1 MSRTGIR
8 LGALAAVAAL
18 AFGACGSSTASPSP
32 SPVPIFT
39 PLVTPTSA
47 IPSSGITLRWFVGME
62 MGSSDAQVAAERAFV
77 TSYNTFNKD
86 GITIKLEIV
95 PTDSAAAILRSEID
109 SGNAPD
115 IVGPLGIGDYSGFKG
130 VYADL
135 TSLIDSFKVDKS
147 VYGDGLV
154 SYLNLDGQGQLGLP
168 YMIFPGYLWYNRD
181 IFTKAGL
188 PALPTQVDEPYQGE
202 AWTWDALAEL
212 GRKLTIDKS
221 GRPSTD
227 AKFDAKSIVRYGFD
241 FQWTDL
247 RRLASC
253 FGGGSLVAAD
263 GTTSQIPAA
272 WAEGLTWY
280 YSGMWGANPFI
291 PNTLALESDLLDG
304 GNSQASGVVAMN
316 VAWTTMIPSIATD
329 SKTTSVKTWD
339 MAVLPSWNGYTSS
352 PMYMDT
358 FSITRASKNPEAAFK
373 VILALMAD
381 NTLLKAYGGEPA
393 RTVDQQAYFAAF
405 DQVLNPIFPQNQVTW
420 SVLTEMQKHPAT
432 PSFEAELPNSAKSS
446 ADIAALLVRLQSTAG
461 LDVIAE
467 LTRLQSTLQADFS
480 ASK

>member
-8 LGALAAVAAL
+8 LGALAAAAAV

-32 SPVPIFT
+32 SPAPVLT
-39 PLVTPTSA
+39 PRATASSA
-47 IPSSGITLRWFVGME
+47 LPSGGITLRWFVGME
-62 MGSSDAQVAAERAFV
+62 MGSSDAQLAAERAFV
-77 TSYNTFNKD
+77 TSFNTFNKD
-86 GITIKLEIV
+86 GITLKLEVV
-95 PTDSAAAILRSEID
+95 PTDSAASILRSEID
-109 SGNAPD
+109 AGNAPD
-115 IVGPLGIGDYSGFKG
+115 IVGPLGVGDYAGFNG

-135 TSLIDSFKVDKS
+135 TSLMDSFKVDKS

-154 SYLNLDGQGQLGLP
+154 SYLKFDGQGQLGLP
-168 YMIFPGYLWYNRD
+168 YMIFPGYLWYNKD

-202 AWTWDALAEL
+202 AWTWEALAKL
-212 GRKLTIDKS
+212 ARKLTIDKS

-227 AKFDAKSIVRYGFD
+227 AKFDAKSIARYGLD

-253 FGGGSLVAAD
+253 FGGGSFVAAD
-263 GTTSQIPAA
+263 GKTAQIPGT
-272 WAEGLTWY
+272 WADGLTWY
-280 YSGMWGANPFI
+280 YSGIWGANPFI

-304 GNSQASGVVAMN
+304 GNSQASGAVAMN
-316 VAWTTMIPSIATD
+316 VAWTTMIPSIAAD
-329 SKTTSVKTWD
+329 SKTSSVKTWD
-339 MAVLPSWNGYTSS
+339 IAVLPSWDGYTSS

-358 FSITRASKNPEAAFK
+358 FSMTRASKYPDAAFK
-373 VILALMAD
+373 VMLALMAD

-393 RTVDQQAYFAAF
+393 KTVDQQAYFDAF
-405 DQVLNPIFPQNQVTW
+405 DQVLNPIFPQNQVAW

-432 PSFEAELPNSAKSS
+432 PSFEAELPNNAKST
-446 ADIAALLVRLQSTAG
+446 ADIAALLTKLQSSTG
-461 LDVIAE
+461 LDVLAE
-467 LTRLQSTLQADFS
+467 LTRLQATLQADYD